1 MPKNLFQEI
10 VFTVLMVLVM
20 VFGMITYNVALSTG
34 TLDGSTF
41 LTALGELYVMAPI
54 AFVLEFFVVGKLAR
68 KLAFSV
74 MRPTD
79 RPQFITYAISICIC
93 CIMCPV
99 MSLIATLLF
108 NEPSVY
114 TWLRT
119 WVCNFPMAIFYQLFY
134 CGPFVRLVF
143 RTLFRVNKKADAKQV
158 EHGHAEGH
166 ATAPAGEVA

>member
-1 MPKNLFQEI
+1 
-10 VFTVLMVLVM
+10 
-20 VFGMITYNVALSTG
+20 
-34 TLDGSTF
+34 
-41 LTALGELYVMAPI
+41 
-54 AFVLEFFVVGKLAR
+54 VGKLAR

-143 RTLFRVNKKADAKQV
+143 RTLFRVNKKADAKQA
-158 EHGHAEGH
+158 EHRHAEGH